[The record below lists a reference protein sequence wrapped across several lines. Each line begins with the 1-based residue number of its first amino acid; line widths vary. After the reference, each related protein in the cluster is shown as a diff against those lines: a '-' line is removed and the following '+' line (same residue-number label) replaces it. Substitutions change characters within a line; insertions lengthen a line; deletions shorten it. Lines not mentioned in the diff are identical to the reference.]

1 MAFRDNPYDPE
12 IRLQSGCSC
21 GVHANQIQHD
31 LAKPAEALAGDQ
43 EVLVNGTVESAVM
56 RALFPNDAMRRGFLK
71 TVGAATAL
79 AAVSSIFPMRAAQAM
94 ANETNGPIEK
104 KDLNVGF
111 VPLTCATPL
120 IMAEVLGYYRKQGL
134 NVSLKKTASWAVV
147 RDKVLD
153 KELDASQML
162 VVQPLAS
169 RVGIGGQIQKLS
181 GASIQNIN
189 GSAITMH
196 LRHKDKKDPR
206 QWKGMTLGI
215 PFEFSMQALLLRYF
229 LAENGLDP
237 DKDVKLRVLPPADF
251 VANMRSGNL
260 DGGLFGEP
268 FNQRVVYEE
277 AGYIHTLSKDIWDGH
292 PCCAFTVSDE
302 FVKTNPNTFAAL
314 FKAVIGATEFV
325 HDPGNRAQ
333 MVTAI
338 APANYL
344 NQPIPVLEQVMTG
357 RYADG
362 LGNIKSAP
370 GRIDFDPFPWDS
382 MGVWIL
388 TQLKRWGYVKE
399 EIDYRKISEEVFNAT
414 DARKKM
420 LAMGFDAPAV
430 NYKSHSIMGKN
441 FDSSR
446 PEAYLKSFAPFKN
459 S

>member
-1 MAFRDNPYDPE
+1 MALRDDPYDPE
-12 IRLQSGCSC
+12 IRLHGGCHC
-21 GVHANQIQHD
+21 GRHSNQMQHD
-31 LAKPAEALAGDQ
+31 LANPHEALTHDQ
-43 EVLVNGTVESAVM
+43 EALVNGTVESAVM
-56 RALFPNDAMRRGFLK
+56 RALFPDDGRRRGFLR
-71 TVGAATAL
+71 TVGTATAL
-79 AAVSSIFPMRAAQAM
+79 AAVSALFPMRAAQAL
-94 ANETNGPIEK
+94 ANDDNGPIEK
-104 KDLNVGF
+104 KYLNVGF

-120 IMAEVLGYYRKQGL
+120 IVAEVLGYYREQGL
-134 NVSLKKTASWAVV
+134 NVSLKKISSWAVV
-147 RDKVLD
+147 RDKVIN

-162 VVQPLAS
+162 VVQPIAA
-169 RVGIGGQIQKLS
+169 RVGIGGQVQPLT
-181 GASIQNIN
+181 GASIQNVN
-189 GSAITMH
+189 GSAITLH

-237 DKDVKLRVLPPADF
+237 DKDVKLRTLPPADF
-251 VANMRSGNL
+251 VANMKSGNL

-292 PCCAFTVSDE
+292 PCCTFTVSDE

-325 HDPGNRAQ
+325 HDPKNRAQ
-333 MVTAI
+333 MINAI

-362 LGNIKSAP
+362 LGNIQSAP
-370 GRIDFDPFPWDS
+370 GRIDFDPFPWNS

-399 EIDYRKISEEVFNAT
+399 DIDYRKISEAVLNAT
-414 DARKKM
+414 DARKEM
-420 LAMGFDAPAV
+420 ASIGYAAPPA
-430 NYKSHSIMGKN
+430 NYENHTIMGKN
-441 FDSSR
+441 FD
-446 PEAYLKSFAPFKN
+446 PFKAQAYVNSFARFKA
-459 S
+459 